1 MNTYMK
7 KLEYYLEENKSDFLG
22 DLGVVWERLYWAY
35 IESNPTDS
43 DLIRQKYL
51 DLDTCIAKLTIR
63 ENDQVMDL
71 LSNLCVEHEKAAF
84 FAGLQTGLRLLREL
98 WIGADSAGREER

>member
-43 DLIRQKYL
+43 ALIRQKYQE
-51 DLDTCIAKLTIR
+51 LDTCIAKLTIR

-71 LSNLCVEHEKAAF
+71 QSNLCVEHEKAAF

-98 WIGADSAGREER
+98 WI